1 MDPLNPPGGLAAAVA
16 TADRHSSPHHH
27 PHLHLPEAPAS
38 CMSLPTLQQ
47 AQCAPPSPPITADH
61 RKTPSILPS
70 FYYEPKG
77 VPVFKP
83 TLEEFEDFAAFMQA
97 IDGHGKAAGIVKV
110 IPPPE
115 WSARLPDITPAL
127 STVKIRKPITQ
138 EISGGGLPPGAYF
151 QANIEQRRT
160 YTVQDWHDVCNSKA
174 QKAPVLDSKGK
185 LHFQTEPNIRKRF
198 RKKEPNSPEKGE
210 TLSVVAEP
218 DQKIHYGAETLMTAM
233 DGVEAASVPAPLPPP
248 PPTQDLQAST
258 LDNNSAIHASLP
270 AERPAQEPQAATL
283 SEAAAINAPSPPVKL
298 AQDSLPFTLEGN
310 AAAIVDDAMD
320 ATKGKAEAMEG
331 ISETAVEGLAL
342 KEEMHGCDT
351 ALVDTGPSNTEDGN
365 VVDAA
370 GASELPSTDDQ
381 APPRKGPRKR
391 TAPPKPTPVS
401 FDPSVTSSGF
411 TDEYCAELERFY
423 WRNIAYAAP
432 MYGADM
438 LGSLFDADDVRNILE
453 SSQKTNSWNLAHLDN
468 LLKRVKAKLPGVT
481 MPYLYFGMWKATFA
495 WHVEDM
501 DLYSINYIHFGAP
514 KQWYV
519 VPPDVRDK
527 FERVATETFL
537 HEAEKCP
544 EFLRHKTSIL
554 SPKYLASR
562 GVNVNRVVQ
571 RAGEFM
577 ITFPYGYHQGF
588 NFGFNCAESVNF
600 ALESWVEI
608 GKQAGHCKCVGDSV
622 KLDVAGIFDPP
633 TVTDNSV
640 VHAAG
645 MGEGIGAKHGFETG
659 VARPHFEGQI
669 QTGDGRPGNT
679 LKLHIKK
686 PQKQQSKQLD
696 KELHK
701 VLKQRKPK
709 DPNAPK
715 RIRRPKAP
723 ADNGQG
729 WVQVDSATGTPS
741 FDASHLKSG
750 AATMTGVRISLVSRP
765 ANPTPVPQITCVL
778 CVDPY
783 GPLLPTDKEKLF
795 AHRQCAIFV
804 PAAEIVT
811 GIDLIERAR
820 WRLKCALC
828 KPKSAQKAT
837 GACIQCARGKC
848 VRAYHVSCA
857 AKAEGVKMVAD
868 TDVPHCFCPQHDP
881 DKLLAKWA
889 DRDQW
894 IQRANEVIAENM
906 TVWAKIEGR
915 WYEGVVINVFREKW
929 SSRIQFVD
937 GGLRTVPWSLTRIE
951 PPEQQ
956 SSCGQEPSQDF
967 PGKHG
972 IQSSEGSPSI
982 PKPTIPPASNRK
994 LFEGSASTK
1003 TESLLSSSTSV
1014 AHPVANGNENQ
1025 GHFDRSLNR
1034 ASAPQPAHQQALHKP
1049 YMHGLTNLP
1058 REVQPAAQNLAADV
1072 LATTC
1077 GDRKSARPVENLLP
1091 NTISQPSVQPSPRY
1105 ALEKPSAPS
1114 LHRDQLGDT
1123 PSTSAPFSSYPVSV
1137 EHARPISFPPQH
1149 PAFQQPW
1156 RPWPREQVGPGIP
1169 ALPPPP
1175 PAFERP
1181 DLQMSQR
1188 YLPLLPLPCPSVS
1201 RYPPAQGHNGFR
1213 PTQPELSPKR
1223 MQGQVESAPPA
1234 SELMGS

>member
-1 MDPLNPPGGLAAAVA
+1 MDPLNPPGGLVVAAANGA
-16 TADRHSSPHHH
+16 QPSSPHHH
-27 PHLHLPEAPAS
+27 PHLHMPETPAS
-38 CMSLPTLQQ
+38 CLLLPTQQ
-47 AQCAPPSPPITADH
+47 QSQCAPPSPPITADH

-70 FYYEPKG
+70 FYYEPNG

-83 TLEEFEDFAAFMQA
+83 TLEEFEDFAVFMQA

-138 EISGGGLPPGAYF
+138 EISASG
-151 QANIEQRRT
+151 I
-160 YTVQDWHDVCNSKA
+160 H
-174 QKAPVLDSKGK
+174 
-185 LHFQTEPNIRKRF
+185 RF
-198 RKKEPNSPEKGE
+198 RKKESTSPEKAE

-218 DQKIHYGAETLMTAM
+218 DQKKHHGVETLVTAM
-233 DGVEAASVPAPLPPP
+233 DFVEAASVPAPASPPV
-248 PPTQDLQAST
+248 PTHDPQPSRV
-258 LDNNSAIHASLP
+258 DNTSAIHSSLP
-270 AERPAQEPQAATL
+270 ALAQEPQAATL
-283 SEAAAINAPSPPVKL
+283 AETAAARPLSPPVKL
-298 AQDSLPFTLEGN
+298 KQDPQAFTLEENG
-310 AAAIVDDAMD
+310 AATVDGGMD
-320 ATKGKAEAMEG
+320 IFKGKTEFMEG
-331 ISETAVEGLAL
+331 VTETAVDGFAL
-342 KEEMHGCDT
+342 KEELDVSNAG
-351 ALVDTGPSNTEDGN
+351 LVETGPPDAQEGN
-365 VVDAA
+365 AVESTDA
-370 GASELPSTDDQ
+370 GELPPTDGQ
-381 APPRKGPRKR
+381 AAPRKVPRKR
-391 TAPPKPTPVS
+391 AAPPKPTPVS

-438 LGSLFDADDVRNILE
+438 LGSLFDADDVRTVLE
-453 SSQKTNSWNLAHLDN
+453 TSQKTNSWNLAHLDN

-527 FERVATETFL
+527 FERVASETFL
-537 HEAEKCP
+537 HEAEKCS

-633 TVTDNSV
+633 TVTDDSAM
-640 VHAAG
+640 HAAG
-645 MGEGIGAKHGFETG
+645 VGDGTG
-659 VARPHFEGQI
+659 VQPGFDAGVAKPHFGGQI
-669 QTGDGRPGNT
+669 HIGDGRPGST

-686 PQKQQSKQLD
+686 PLKQQSKQLD

-723 ADNGQG
+723 ANDGESQFK
-729 WVQVDSATGTPS
+729 VDAAAGMLSS
-741 FDASHLKSG
+741 DASHFKSG
-750 AATMTGVRISLVSRP
+750 AASMTGVRISLVSRP
-765 ANPTPVPQITCVL
+765 ANPAPDPQITCML
-778 CVDPY
+778 CVDPH
-783 GPLLPTDKEKLF
+783 GPLLPTDKEKAF

-804 PAAEIVT
+804 PETRVVPNPLDPATEIVT

-820 WRLKCALC
+820 WRLKCAIC
-828 KPKSAQKAT
+828 KPKSAQKAA

-857 AKAEGVKMVAD
+857 VKAEGVKMVAD
-868 TDVPHCFCPQHDP
+868 ADVPHCFCPQHDP

-894 IQRANEVIAENM
+894 IQRANEVIAEDM
-906 TVWAKIEGR
+906 KVWAKIEGR
-915 WYEGVVINVFREKW
+915 WYEGVVTDVFRDKW
-929 SSRIQFVD
+929 SS
-937 GGLRTVPWSLTRIE
+937 S
-951 PPEQQ
+951 
-956 SSCGQEPSQDF
+956 
-967 PGKHG
+967 
-972 IQSSEGSPSI
+972 
-982 PKPTIPPASNRK
+982 
-994 LFEGSASTK
+994 
-1003 TESLLSSSTSV
+1003 
-1014 AHPVANGNENQ
+1014 
-1025 GHFDRSLNR
+1025 
-1034 ASAPQPAHQQALHKP
+1034 
-1049 YMHGLTNLP
+1049 M
-1058 REVQPAAQNLAADV
+1058 EV
-1072 LATTC
+1072 
-1077 GDRKSARPVENLLP
+1077 
-1091 NTISQPSVQPSPRY
+1091 
-1105 ALEKPSAPS
+1105 
-1114 LHRDQLGDT
+1114 
-1123 PSTSAPFSSYPVSV
+1123 
-1137 EHARPISFPPQH
+1137 
-1149 PAFQQPW
+1149 
-1156 RPWPREQVGPGIP
+1156 
-1169 ALPPPP
+1169 
-1175 PAFERP
+1175 
-1181 DLQMSQR
+1181 
-1188 YLPLLPLPCPSVS
+1188 
-1201 RYPPAQGHNGFR
+1201 
-1213 PTQPELSPKR
+1213 
-1223 MQGQVESAPPA
+1223 
-1234 SELMGS
+1234 

>member
-1 MDPLNPPGGLAAAVA
+1 MDPLNPPGGLVVAAANGA
-16 TADRHSSPHHH
+16 QPSSPHHH
-27 PHLHLPEAPAS
+27 PHLHMPKTPAS
-38 CMSLPTLQQ
+38 CLLPPTQQ
-47 AQCAPPSPPITADH
+47 QSQCAPPSPPITTDH

-70 FYYEPKG
+70 FYYEPNG

-83 TLEEFEDFAAFMQA
+83 TLEEFEDFAVFMQA

-151 QANIEQRRT
+151 QANIEQRRA

-174 QKAPVLDSKGK
+174 QKAPVLDSNGK
-185 LHFQTEPNIRKRF
+185 LHFQSEASVRKRF
-198 RKKEPNSPEKGE
+198 RKKEPSSPEKAE
-210 TLSVVAEP
+210 TLSVDAEP
-218 DQKIHYGAETLMTAM
+218 DQKKHHSVEIMVTAM
-233 DGVEAASVPAPLPPP
+233 DCVEAAGVPAPASLPV
-248 PPTQDLQAST
+248 PTQDPQPST
-258 LDNNSAIHASLP
+258 VNNTSAIHASLP
-270 AERPAQEPQAATL
+270 AKTLAQEPQAATL
-283 SEAAAINAPSPPVKL
+283 AETAAARPLSPPV
-298 AQDSLPFTLEGN
+298 TLEQDPQAFILEEN
-310 AAAIVDDAMD
+310 RAATADGGMD
-320 ATKGKAEAMEG
+320 VFKGKTESMEG
-331 ISETAVEGLAL
+331 VTETAVDGFAL
-342 KEEMHGCDT
+342 KEELDVSNAG
-351 ALVDTGPSNTEDGN
+351 LVETGPP
-365 VVDAA
+365 DAQEANAVASADA
-370 GASELPSTDDQ
+370 GELPSTDGQ
-381 APPRKGPRKR
+381 APPRKVPRKR
-391 TAPPKPTPVS
+391 AAPPKPTPVS
-401 FDPSVTSSGF
+401 FNPSVTSSGF

-438 LGSLFDADDVRNILE
+438 LGSLFDADDVRTVLE

-527 FERVATETFL
+527 FERVASETFL

-633 TVTDNSV
+633 TVTDDSAM
-640 VHAAG
+640 HAAG
-645 MGEGIGAKHGFETG
+645 VGDGTG
-659 VARPHFEGQI
+659 VQPGFDAGVAKPHFGGQI
-669 QTGDGRPGNT
+669 HIGNGRPGST

-686 PQKQQSKQLD
+686 PLKQQSKQLD

-709 DPNAPK
+709 DPNAPE

-723 ADNGQG
+723 ADDGQS
-729 WVQVDSATGTPS
+729 QFKVDAAAGMLSS
-741 FDASHLKSG
+741 DASHLKSG
-750 AATMTGVRISLVSRP
+750 AAYMTGVRISLVSRP
-765 ANPTPVPQITCVL
+765 SNPAPDPQITCVL
-778 CVDPY
+778 CVDPH
-783 GPLLPTDKEKLF
+783 GPLLPTDKEKAF

-804 PAAEIVT
+804 PATEIVT

-820 WRLKCALC
+820 WRLKCAIC
-828 KPKSAQKAT
+828 KPKSAQKAA

-868 TDVPHCFCPQHDP
+868 ADVPHCFCPQHDP

-894 IQRANEVIAENM
+894 IQRANEVIAEDM
-906 TVWAKIEGR
+906 KVWAKIEGR
-915 WYEGVVINVFREKW
+915 WYEGVVTDVYRDKW
-929 SSRIQFVD
+929 R
-937 GGLRTVPWSLTRIE
+937 
-951 PPEQQ
+951 
-956 SSCGQEPSQDF
+956 
-967 PGKHG
+967 
-972 IQSSEGSPSI
+972 
-982 PKPTIPPASNRK
+982 
-994 LFEGSASTK
+994 
-1003 TESLLSSSTSV
+1003 
-1014 AHPVANGNENQ
+1014 
-1025 GHFDRSLNR
+1025 
-1034 ASAPQPAHQQALHKP
+1034 
-1049 YMHGLTNLP
+1049 
-1058 REVQPAAQNLAADV
+1058 
-1072 LATTC
+1072 
-1077 GDRKSARPVENLLP
+1077 
-1091 NTISQPSVQPSPRY
+1091 
-1105 ALEKPSAPS
+1105 
-1114 LHRDQLGDT
+1114 
-1123 PSTSAPFSSYPVSV
+1123 
-1137 EHARPISFPPQH
+1137 
-1149 PAFQQPW
+1149 
-1156 RPWPREQVGPGIP
+1156 
-1169 ALPPPP
+1169 
-1175 PAFERP
+1175 
-1181 DLQMSQR
+1181 
-1188 YLPLLPLPCPSVS
+1188 
-1201 RYPPAQGHNGFR
+1201 
-1213 PTQPELSPKR
+1213 
-1223 MQGQVESAPPA
+1223 
-1234 SELMGS
+1234 

>member
-1 MDPLNPPGGLAAAVA
+1 MDPSNPPGGLVAAAA
-16 TADRHSSPHHH
+16 NGAHPSSLHHH
-27 PHLHLPEAPAS
+27 PHLHMPETPAS
-38 CMSLPTLQQ
+38 CLLLPTQQ
-47 AQCAPPSPPITADH
+47 QSQCAPPSPPITADH

-70 FYYEPKG
+70 FYYEPNG

-83 TLEEFEDFAAFMQA
+83 TLEEFEDFAVFMQA

-138 EISGGGLPPGAYF
+138 EISG
-151 QANIEQRRT
+151 
-160 YTVQDWHDVCNSKA
+160 TVVDTTKVVLSAGSKTVIQDWHDVCNSKA
-174 QKAPVLDSKGK
+174 QKAPVLDSNGK
-185 LHFQTEPNIRKRF
+185 LHFQSEPSVRKRF
-198 RKKEPNSPEKGE
+198 RKKEPSSPEKAE

-218 DQKIHYGAETLMTAM
+218 DQKKHHGVETLVTAM
-233 DGVEAASVPAPLPPP
+233 DCVEAARVPAPASPPV
-248 PPTQDLQAST
+248 PTQDPQPST
-258 LDNNSAIHASLP
+258 VDKTSAIHASLP
-270 AERPAQEPQAATL
+270 AKTLAQEPQAATL
-283 SEAAAINAPSPPVKL
+283 AETAAARPLSPPVTLK
-298 AQDSLPFTLEGN
+298 QDLQTFTLEKNG
-310 AAAIVDDAMD
+310 AATADGGMD
-320 ATKGKAEAMEG
+320 LSKGKTESMEG
-331 ISETAVEGLAL
+331 VTETAVDGFAL
-342 KEEMHGCDT
+342 KEEDGSN
-351 ALVDTGPSNTEDGN
+351 AGLVDTGPPDAQEGSAGKTESMEGVIKTAVDGFALKEEDISNAGLVETGPPDAQEGN
-365 VVDAA
+365 AVESVDT
-370 GASELPSTDDQ
+370 GELPSTDGQ
-381 APPRKGPRKR
+381 APPRKVPRKR
-391 TAPPKPTPVS
+391 AAPPKPTPVS

-438 LGSLFDADDVRNILE
+438 LGSLFDADDVRTVLE
-453 SSQKTNSWNLAHLDN
+453 TSQKTNSWNLAHLDN

-527 FERVATETFL
+527 FERVASETFL

-633 TVTDNSV
+633 TVTDESAM
-640 VHAAG
+640 HAAG
-645 MGEGIGAKHGFETG
+645 MGDGAGVQPGLEAG
-659 VARPHFEGQI
+659 VAKPHFGGQI
-669 QTGDGRPGNT
+669 HISDGRPGST

-686 PQKQQSKQLD
+686 PLEQQSKQLD

-723 ADNGQG
+723 ADGQS
-729 WVQVDSATGTPS
+729 QFKVDAAAGMLSS
-741 FDASHLKSG
+741 DASHLKSG
-750 AATMTGVRISLVSRP
+750 AASMTGVRISLVSRP
-765 ANPTPVPQITCVL
+765 SNPAPDPQIACVL
-778 CVDPY
+778 CVDPH
-783 GPLLPTDKEKLF
+783 GPLLPTDKEKAF

-804 PAAEIVT
+804 PETRVVPNPLDPATEIVT

-820 WRLKCALC
+820 WRLKCAIC
-828 KPKSAQKAT
+828 KPKSGQKAA

-868 TDVPHCFCPQHDP
+868 ADVPHCFCPQHDP

-894 IQRANEVIAENM
+894 IQRANEVIAEDM
-906 TVWAKIEGR
+906 KVWAKIEGR
-915 WYEGVVINVFREKW
+915 WYEGVVTEVFRDKW
-929 SSRIQFVD
+929 SS
-937 GGLRTVPWSLTRIE
+937 S
-951 PPEQQ
+951 
-956 SSCGQEPSQDF
+956 
-967 PGKHG
+967 
-972 IQSSEGSPSI
+972 
-982 PKPTIPPASNRK
+982 
-994 LFEGSASTK
+994 
-1003 TESLLSSSTSV
+1003 
-1014 AHPVANGNENQ
+1014 
-1025 GHFDRSLNR
+1025 
-1034 ASAPQPAHQQALHKP
+1034 
-1049 YMHGLTNLP
+1049 M
-1058 REVQPAAQNLAADV
+1058 EV
-1072 LATTC
+1072 
-1077 GDRKSARPVENLLP
+1077 
-1091 NTISQPSVQPSPRY
+1091 
-1105 ALEKPSAPS
+1105 
-1114 LHRDQLGDT
+1114 
-1123 PSTSAPFSSYPVSV
+1123 
-1137 EHARPISFPPQH
+1137 
-1149 PAFQQPW
+1149 
-1156 RPWPREQVGPGIP
+1156 
-1169 ALPPPP
+1169 
-1175 PAFERP
+1175 
-1181 DLQMSQR
+1181 
-1188 YLPLLPLPCPSVS
+1188 
-1201 RYPPAQGHNGFR
+1201 
-1213 PTQPELSPKR
+1213 
-1223 MQGQVESAPPA
+1223 
-1234 SELMGS
+1234 